1 MTNKNIKLQYTNMFA
16 NKVTL
21 IKVLKKK
28 VLMKFIDFKF
38 LIVLPLLVCICQIMP
53 NSYFNT

>member
-21 IKVLKKK
+21 IKVLKKSADE
-28 VLMKFIDFKF
+28 VH
-38 LIVLPLLVCICQIMP
+38 
-53 NSYFNT
+53 